1 MHELRST
8 LVRGERRTTLASKA
22 RPAGGA
28 RAGGLASI
36 SVRREEAR
44 RCNQRQEDRQVRVI
58 EEAVIRFQRKL
69 HEVPVLNVS
78 SRGAMIAT
86 DLQPR
91 IGARITIRFGE
102 CNETGC
108 LVRWVRGGRIGL
120 EFERETLVI
129 AADDSCKRLVSGR
142 RQGEHPTFELRKQ
155 RAPRQSSMLVAQL
168 HWPAGSMAVRLRNIS
183 SSGAMIQAGQDLGV
197 DCEVVLEIPGIAA
210 IPGRVKWCR
219 AHQVGVAFDQSFD
232 LDDLTRPPTPAERI
246 DYVKPDYLRDEA
258 DPNSPWA
265 ARWTRLTAGDL

>member
-1 MHELRST
+1 MHEVRSA

-22 RPAGGA
+22 RPATGG
-28 RAGGLASI
+28 RAGGLAAISI
-36 SVRREEAR
+36 RREESR
-44 RCNQRQEDRQVRVI
+44 RCNQRQEDRQVSLI
-58 EEAVIRFQRKL
+58 EQAVIRFQRKL

-78 SRGAMIAT
+78 SRGAMIAAE
-86 DLQPR
+86 LQPR
-91 IGARITIRFGE
+91 IGARIAIRFAE
-102 CNETGC
+102 CNETAC
-108 LVRWVRGGRIGL
+108 VVRWVRGGRIGL

-183 SSGAMIQAGQDLGV
+183 SSGAMIQASEDLGV
-197 DCEVVLEIPGIAA
+197 ECEVVLEIPDVAA
-210 IPGRVKWCR
+210 IAGKVKWCR
-219 AHQVGVAFDQSFD
+219 AHQLGMQFDQPFD
-232 LDDLTRPPTPAERI
+232 IDDLTRPPKPLERI
-246 DYVKPDYLRDEA
+246 DYVKPEYLRDEK